1 MIWISIF
8 FIILLPIQYGV
19 LWVLVQKSWKNHH
32 RKEETNL
39 PIVSILISAR
49 NEEKDLPRLL
59 KSLSNLDYP
68 LDKLEILIADDQSE
82 DRTGELIKSWVSCS
96 ANRKMIIV
104 SQAQTQLFHPNGKA
118 NALAIL
124 ARQARGELFFFTD
137 ADCEVP
143 PSWIKSGVA
152 CWSKE
157 VGLIIGITQVK
168 SRGIFDTMQELDW
181 WNTLGIVKVVNDL
194 GFATT
199 GLGNNMIISRE
210 AYLTCGGFEG
220 IPYTLTEDLEISR
233 AIKNAGFRQ
242 IHQIGPDLL
251 VKTKAE
257 ADWKAL
263 LKQRKRWMNGV
274 MSLSSGWK
282 IILGFQF
289 LFFPAVIFLITL
301 FPQVGLGIWV
311 FKLIL
316 QSLFLIKIASKAGQK
331 LRVLALLL
339 FDFYQIL
346 SLSLTILYYFWPI
359 QTQWKSRTYP

>member
-1 MIWISIF
+1 MILLSVF
-8 FIILLPIQYGV
+8 FVALLPIQYAA
-19 LWVLVQKSWKNHH
+19 LWGLIQKNWINYHEEQKN
-32 RKEETNL
+32 EL
-39 PIVSILISAR
+39 PLVSILISAR

-59 KSLSNLDYP
+59 TSLSNLDYP
-68 LDKLEILIADDQSE
+68 SGKLEILIADDQSE
-82 DRTGELIKSWVSCS
+82 DHTGQLIKAWISGSP
-96 ANRKMIIV
+96 NRKMITV
-104 SQAQTQLFHPNGKA
+104 SQRQTKLFHSNGKA

-124 ARQARGELFFFTD
+124 AKEARGQLFFFTD

-143 PSWIKSGVA
+143 PSWIKSGLA

-168 SRGIFDTMQELDW
+168 GSGLFDRMQELDW

-199 GLGNNMIISRE
+199 GLGNNMIISRD

-233 AIKNAGFRQ
+233 AINYAGFRQ
-242 IHQIGPDLL
+242 IHQIYPELL

-274 MSLSSGWK
+274 MSLSAGWK
-282 IILGFQF
+282 IILVVQF
-289 LFFPAVIFLITL
+289 LFFPSVFFLITHL
-301 FPQVGLGIWV
+301 PQVGLGIWV
-311 FKLIL
+311 LKLIF
-316 QSLFLIKIASKAGQK
+316 QSLFLIKIASKAGIK
-331 LRVLALLL
+331 LRVFPLLL